1 MSSVRSRYESLLGK
15 GSSTERVVFFSD
27 AVFAIAMTLL
37 VLDIRVPEGTEL
49 SVDESLIAI
58 IPKVFAY
65 VLSFA
70 IIAVNWTSHHRKF
83 TVITGY
89 DRHLISLNLALLLV
103 VAFVPFPTALLAE
116 AGDDPAAV
124 VLYAATVGLLGVMQ
138 YIIWAYARRAG
149 LLSASVDLGVYRL
162 VRRAVLAP
170 SVVFGVSIVVALLG
184 QPLIAMF
191 TWFLI
196 APSTIIA
203 GRAFPARADDLDP
216 AVTHVHRG

>member
-1 MSSVRSRYESLLGK
+1 MSSARERYETLLGT
-15 GSSTERVVFFSD
+15 GSSTERIVFFSD

-37 VLDIRVPEGTEL
+37 VLDIRVPEGEYH
-49 SVDESLIAI
+49 SVGESLIAV

-89 DRHLISLNLALLLV
+89 DRRLVSLNLGLLLV

-116 AGDDPAAV
+116 AGADSAAV
-124 VLYAATVGLLGVMQ
+124 VLYAATVGLLGVAQ
-138 YIIWAYARRAG
+138 FAVWAYARRAG
-149 LLSASVDLGVYRL
+149 LLAPTVDRGIYRL

-170 SVVFGVSIVVALLG
+170 SVVFAISIVFALIGL
-184 QPLIAMF
+184 PLIAMF
-191 TWFLI
+191 SWFLI
-196 APSTIIA
+196 APATLVA
-203 GRAFPARADDLDP
+203 GRAFPARADDLER
-216 AVTHVHRG
+216 AVAAG

>member
-1 MSSVRSRYESLLGK
+1 MSTVRERYEALLGR
-15 GSSTERVVFFSD
+15 GSSTERIVFFSD

-37 VLDIRVPEGTEL
+37 VLDIRVPDGEYTTVG
-49 SVDESLIAI
+49 ESLIAV

-89 DRHLISLNLALLLV
+89 DRRLITLNLGLLLV

-116 AGDDPAAV
+116 AGADIAAV
-124 VLYAATVGLLGVMQ
+124 VLYAAVVGVLGVVQ
-138 YIIWAYARRAG
+138 FAIWAYARRAG
-149 LLSASVDLGVYRL
+149 LLAPTVDRGIYRL

-170 SVVFGVSIVVALLG
+170 SVVFAISVVLALAGL
-184 QPLIAMF
+184 PLIAMF
-191 TWFLI
+191 SWFLI
-196 APSTIIA
+196 APATLIA
-203 GRAFPARADDLDP
+203 ARAFPARADDLEP
-216 AVTHVHRG
+216 AVAPA